1 MTPDLSVFTPEVLAT
16 FIYEDSKI
24 VVTYGACELFERQC
38 INSYAACPLYDTDTG
53 YCVDVYNQDFLVKH
67 FTKLL
72 I

>member
-24 VVTYGACELFERQC
+24 VVTYGACELFERKG
-38 INSYAACPLYDTDTG
+38 INSCAACPLYDTDTG
-53 YCVDVYNQDFLVKH
+53 HCVDIHNQDFLVKH
-67 FTKLL
+67 FPELL